1 MRKPV
6 NKVKSKAKSIDIAV
20 KGTVMTRGSLSAV
33 DTRSYFAENLHK
45 VLHPE
50 LKCYE
55 DAQQWSEDNN
65 NKQVQ
70 GVYIRFEMGQKKK
83 KKIGKGIVDSTGI
96 TRDPHTSG
104 SEQPLETK
112 DGGAFIPCVSAA
124 AALTLEDALHRYFGK
139 KENVHHSILPK
150 VDISDDR
157 WLKPVYNSEG
167 NRGGEELFD
176 FEDIWED
183 SVDVFV
189 DAIKFLTEQSQVNQE
204 DFTKKARDPQFS
216 GGDLLCEW
224 LLNGGDMQD
233 FFLLMKPRAGKN
245 ATMCL
250 GIAKYV
256 KVIKETNPDKTITVD
271 FMSLWPSA
279 FGGALDDL
287 EKMFYVNGIT
297 LKGVNTSDDTWK
309 ETYEALLLDPTI
321 DAVFRFASLQS
332 IDVDLAKEY
341 NKDEDREGAEID
353 YVPAKSEY
361 FKSNPG
367 DICVI
372 DESDHGMRTTR
383 STDVLTEFGYT
394 KRVWMSGTDLYA
406 LKNKIV
412 FNPIQ
417 NHFLYDIID
426 EIQDVKAGKHTMPLM
441 EKHSLVAK
449 TLPGEEIDKDL
460 MSQKEITRKL
470 VVLFDVSE
478 KYGKLNKVNDQFLD
492 EDGNVLKFKYIR
504 EVKRLWEMI
513 YFWNDVDFPT
523 STPSPENL
531 KHLFCCMPSVKSCM
545 AMYNHIQA
553 GDIECEHKVLLAN
566 LFGSADRIEQQV
578 NDAMIGKDTIFLTV
592 GKMLR
597 GAKAPWNG
605 VIRFDRYS
613 DYKVGLQLELR
624 GQNTK
629 EDKFHVYDANCFRAE
644 SMKYDLIKSRATG
657 KKIDSEGKKLHNLIP
672 MTRKGEFGEETV
684 SWDDCV
690 TSWQAGRISEGYK
703 RDTLINKDALIKMK
717 EMFEGSNKTQDNHT
731 GSKDDREGTEGTG
744 NKNPGGPTGPKDKDE
759 LNTLMQQAK
768 TLSTMLPIL
777 LILQECKYRE
787 IDTLINNT
795 SDEDLRDLL
804 KSKCNIKNVDSDFK
818 KKIIEMFVAEEINHQ
833 LYITTKK
840 LENDEEIDWDE
851 FSNASKQDVTVTE
864 DLGIDMISRT
874 KHNIKDIKI
883 LADVSCGTG
892 ELMVQA
898 VKQGFSGKIY
908 LFDACMVNIK
918 ITKLR
923 LAKLEFDNV
932 ETFVYNNIKKTGP
945 KEFKEFM
952 NMNRIVPDL
961 VVGNPPYGG
970 ESATHQNFFSS
981 ATNVVKPETGEVLFI
996 QPDSAYTSKKDTWHN
1011 ATMQDNIKT
1020 YKTSVEFVN
1029 GSVFTNANISTSL
1042 SITHLTKKKEETI
1055 SVKYLNGDEYD
1066 HVDLENINKLGM
1078 APEMYQSIKNTL
1090 DEYISK
1096 NGSLDDIYKKDSQG
1110 TRYHLGQ
1117 IMGNTG
1123 KVTQAVNDDFY
1134 SIVTKHIHGKD
1145 KDGKITNAIK
1155 DTHNGLEGIVPGTED
1170 YVYSY
1175 LSSFPA
1181 RFGLSL
1187 LKVNKNNHRGE
1198 FKNIPLVPFDRNWTE
1213 DALAIEIGL
1222 SAEQMS
1228 AIYSYLPDYH
1238 DILNA

>member
-1 MRKPV
+1 MS
-6 NKVKSKAKSIDIAV
+6 NVKTKSIDTAI
-20 KGTVMTRGSLSAV
+20 KGTVQARGSLSEV
-33 DTRSYFAENLHK
+33 GSRSYFAENLHK
-45 VLHPE
+45 VLHHE
-50 LKCYE
+50 LKCYS
-55 DAQQWSEDNN
+55 DAQQWSKDNN

-70 GVYIRFEMGQKKK
+70 GVYMRFEMDQKKK

-104 SEQPLETK
+104 SEQPLET
-112 DGGAFIPCVSAA
+112 DVFIPCVSES
-124 AALTLEDALHRYFGK
+124 AALTLEDALHRHFGK
-139 KENVHHSILPK
+139 TERVHNAIESK
-150 VDISDDR
+150 VDIANKR
-157 WLKPVYNSEG
+157 WLKPGVNSESKE
-167 NRGGEELFD
+167 GGTELFT

-189 DAIKFLTEQSQVNQE
+189 DAIKLLVKQSQVNQE
-204 DFTKKARDPQFS
+204 DFTKKARDPQVS
-216 GGDLLCEW
+216 GSDLLCEW

-245 ATMCL
+245 ATMCW

-256 KVIKETNPDKTITVD
+256 EILKKTNPDKTITID

-279 FGGALDDL
+279 FSGALDDL

-297 LKGVNTSDDTWK
+297 LKGVNTSDDDWK
-309 ETYEALLLDPTI
+309 ETYEALLLDPTV

-341 NKDEDREGAEID
+341 NKDEDREGIEID

-367 DICVI
+367 NICII

-417 NHFLYDIID
+417 NHFLYDILD
-426 EIQDVKAGKHTMPLM
+426 EIQDVKAGKHKMPLM
-441 EKHSLVAK
+441 EKHSLVAE
-449 TLPGEEIDKDL
+449 TLPGEEIDSAL

-470 VVLFDVSE
+470 VVLFDVAE
-478 KYGKLNKVNDQFLD
+478 KYGKLDNFKDRFLD

-513 YFWNDVDFPT
+513 YFWNDVKFPT

-545 AMYNHIQA
+545 AMYNHIQS

-624 GQNTK
+624 GQNTD

-644 SMKYDLIKSRATG
+644 SMKYDLIKSRETG

-690 TSWQAGRISEGYK
+690 SSWQAGRITEGYK
-703 RDTLINKDALIKMK
+703 RDTLFNEDGLQAAQ
-717 EMFEGSNKTQDNHT
+717 EMLKGSNKTQDNVKS
-731 GSKDDREGTEGTG
+731 SKDDREGTEGSS
-744 NKNPGGPTGPKDKDE
+744 NKKSGGPTGPIDKDE
-759 LNTLMQQAK
+759 LKVLKQQAK

-777 LILQECKYRE
+777 LIISDCKYRE

-804 KSKCNIKNVDSDFK
+804 KSKCNIKKIDSDFK
-818 KKIIEMFVAEEINHQ
+818 QKIIAMFDAEEINHQ
-833 LYITTKK
+833 LYITYKK
-840 LENDEEIDWDE
+840 LENGEEIDWSE
-851 FSNASKQDVTVTE
+851 FGNASNQDITVTE
-864 DLGIDMISRT
+864 SLAIDMINTVKSHINRAKT
-874 KHNIKDIKI
+874 

-908 LFDACMVNIK
+908 LFDGCGVNIK

-923 LAKLEFDNV
+923 LAKLEFDNI
-932 ETFVYNNIKKTGP
+932 ETFVYNKPKDFINIELENDMKIDV
-945 KEFKEFM
+945 M
-952 NMNRIVPDL
+952 L
-961 VVGNPPYGG
+961 GNPPYEGK
-970 ESATHQNFFSS
+970 AQTHQKFFNKCVELV
-981 ATNVVKPETGEVLFI
+981 ADDGVVSFI
-996 QPDSAYTSKKDTWHN
+996 QPDTAYSSKKDYVGYKVYGHTN
-1011 ATMQDNIKT
+1011 KMQDNIKK
-1020 YKTSVEFVN
+1020 YKTSVKFVE
-1029 GSVFTNANISTSL
+1029 GTVFDGADVATSL
-1042 SITHLTKKKEETI
+1042 AITTLTKTLDSTI
-1055 SVKYLNGDEYD
+1055 EVEYLSGDNYP
-1066 HVDLENINKLGM
+1066 HIDLENINKAGVEPVLYNLLKKKIESYVATRGSM
-1078 APEMYQSIKNTL
+1078 HDI
-1090 DEYISK
+1090 EYC
-1096 NGSLDDIYKKDSQG
+1096 DINS
-1110 TRYHLGQ
+1110 
-1117 IMGNTG
+1117 
-1123 KVTQAVNDDFY
+1123 KVTKDVYKISMVRGNRGTDDFY
-1134 SIVTKHIHGKD
+1134 TMVTRNKD
-1145 KDGKITNAIK
+1145 YHKVEASCFGFEIEQSQEKSM
-1155 DTHNGLEGIVPGTED
+1155 
-1170 YVYSY
+1170 YSY
-1175 LSSFPA
+1175 LTSFVA
-1181 RFGLSL
+1181 RFALSIY
-1187 LKVNKNNHRGE
+1187 KTNTNNHVGE
-1198 FKNIPLVPFDRNWTE
+1198 MRIVPLVPFDRIWTDE
-1213 DALAIEIGL
+1213 MLAKEMGITPKELDSIK
-1222 SAEQMS
+1222 Q
-1228 AIYSYLPDYH
+1228 ILPNYYN
-1238 DILNA
+1238 L

>member
-1 MRKPV
+1 MKKFENTTTYV
-6 NKVKSKAKSIDIAV
+6 KNKTKSTDTAI
-20 KGTVMTRGSLSAV
+20 KGTVQARGSLAKLGS
-33 DTRSYFAENLHK
+33 RSYFAENLHK

-50 LKCYE
+50 LKCYK
-55 DAQQWSEDNN
+55 DAKDYCVGHTTA
-65 NKQVQ
+65 KVY
-70 GVYIRFEMGQKKK
+70 GVYLRFVIGQKIKV
-83 KKIGKGIVDSTGI
+83 KIGKGVVYYLETEKKARL
-96 TRDPHTSG
+96 TRDHNSAD
-104 SEQPLETK
+104 EQPLETK
-112 DGGAFIPCVSAA
+112 DGGAFIPCVSEE
-124 AALTLEDALHRYFGK
+124 AALTLEDSLHRYFGK
-139 KENVHHSILPK
+139 LEGVHKSVEPK
-150 VDISDDR
+150 VEIADKR
-157 WLKPVYNSEG
+157 WLKPGINSEG
-167 NRGGEELFD
+167 GKGGTENFN
-176 FEDIWED
+176 FEDIWETK
-183 SVDVFV
+183 VDVFV
-189 DAIKFLTEQSQVNQE
+189 DAIKFLVKQSQVNQE
-204 DFTKKARDPQFS
+204 DFTKKARDPQVS
-216 GGDLLCEW
+216 GSDLLCEW

-245 ATMCL
+245 ATMCW

-256 KVIKETNPDKTITVD
+256 EILKKTNPDKTITVD

-297 LKGVNTSDDTWK
+297 LKGVNTSDDNWK

-470 VVLFDVSE
+470 VVLFDVAE
-478 KYGKLNKVNDQFLD
+478 KYGKIDKVKDRFLD
-492 EDGNVLKFKYIR
+492 EDGNVLKFKYLDEII
-504 EVKRLWEMI
+504 ELWDMVYYWRDSI
-513 YFWNDVDFPT
+513 YGATD
-523 STPSPENL
+523 TPNPATL
-531 KHLFCCMPSVKSCM
+531 DQLFCSMPSVKSCM
-545 AMYNHIQA
+545 AMYNHIKA
-553 GDIECEHKVLLAN
+553 GDIQCKHEVLLAN

-578 NDAMIGKDTIFLTV
+578 NDAMKGKRTIFLTV

-605 VIRFDRYS
+605 VIRFDKYS

-644 SMKYDLIKSRATG
+644 SMKYDLIKSRGATG

-672 MTRKGEFGEETV
+672 MTRKGEFEEETV
-684 SWDDCV
+684 TWDDCV
-690 TSWQAGRISEGYK
+690 TSWQAGRITEGYK
-703 RDTLINKDALIKMK
+703 RDTLFNEDGLQAAE
-717 EMFEGSNKTQDNHT
+717 EMLKGSSKTTDNVKS
-731 GSKDDREGTEGTG
+731 SKDDREGTEGSG
-744 NKNPGGPTGPKDKDE
+744 NKKPVGSTGPKDKDKLKE
-759 LNTLMQQAK
+759 LKQQAK

-804 KSKCNIKNVDSDFK
+804 KSKCNIKNIDSDFK
-818 KKIIEMFVAEEINHQ
+818 KKIITMFDAEEINHQ
-833 LYITTKK
+833 LYITSKK
-840 LENDEEIDWDE
+840 LENGEEIDWDE

-864 DLGIDMISRT
+864 SLAIDMINGV
-874 KHNIKDIKI
+874 KNHIKDART

-892 ELMVQA
+892 ELMVRA

-932 ETFVYNNIKKTGP
+932 ETFVYNEPRDFTNIELENDMK
-945 KEFKEFM
+945 
-952 NMNRIVPDL
+952 IDVIL
-961 VVGNPPYGG
+961 GNPPYEGK
-970 ESATHQNFFSS
+970 AQTHQKFFNKCVELV
-981 ATNVVKPETGEVLFI
+981 ADDGVVSFI
-996 QPDSAYTSKKDTWHN
+996 QPDTAYTSKKDYVGYPVYHHTN
-1011 ATMQDNIKT
+1011 KMQDNIKK
-1020 YKTSVEFVN
+1020 YKASVEFVE
-1029 GSVFTNANISTSL
+1029 GTVFDGADVATSL
-1042 SITHLTKKKEETI
+1042 AITTLTKTLDKTI
-1055 SVKYLNGDEYD
+1055 EVEYLSGDKYPHIDLEDINKAGVEPVLYNSVKKKIESYVATHGSMHDIEYCD
-1066 HVDLENINKLGM
+1066 IN
-1078 APEMYQSIKNTL
+1078 S
-1090 DEYISK
+1090 
-1096 NGSLDDIYKKDSQG
+1096 
-1110 TRYHLGQ
+1110 
-1117 IMGNTG
+1117 
-1123 KVTQAVNDDFY
+1123 KVTKDVYKISMVRGNRGTDDFY
-1134 SIVTKHIHGKD
+1134 TMVTRD
-1145 KDGKITNAIK
+1145 KDYHKVEASCFGFEIEQSQEKSM
-1155 DTHNGLEGIVPGTED
+1155 
-1170 YVYSY
+1170 YSY
-1175 LSSFPA
+1175 LTSFVA
-1181 RFGLSL
+1181 RFALSIY
-1187 LKVNKNNHRGE
+1187 KTNTNNHVGE
-1198 FKNIPLVPFDRNWTE
+1198 MRIVPLVSFDRIWTDE
-1213 DALAIEIGL
+1213 MLAKEIGITPKEL
-1222 SAEQMS
+1222 DGIKQ
-1228 AIYSYLPDYH
+1228 ILPNYYN
-1238 DILNA
+1238 L